1 MKEKITSLVLVLV
14 VAMSMTVGASAASY
28 IPDDVT
34 YQNLNGQQLAIKTY
48 TLLPD
53 QDPADLYEEDF
64 EHDGF
69 LYSMG
74 DIIKEE
80 QAKLGFFRED
90 IRLYYPLSSLNHF
103 FSATD
108 NADEMQARLN
118 ALPTSIT
125 EKLGQIEISHKGDRF
140 CFHIPKE
147 GTVYVHDNTAPNEFI
162 KSLVE
167 LVAKHDCTMNEILD
181 LFHTYS
187 QNIITEEINND
198 EFDRLIRF
206 ADKPEDTYYY
216 CFKDEGCHIIYH
228 RFLPEDYADF
238 DF

>member
-1 MKEKITSLVLVLV
+1 M
-14 VAMSMTVGASAASY
+14 
-28 IPDDVT
+28 
-34 YQNLNGQQLAIKTY
+34 
-48 TLLPD
+48 
-53 QDPADLYEEDF
+53 
-64 EHDGF
+64 
-69 LYSMG
+69 
-74 DIIKEE
+74 
-80 QAKLGFFRED
+80 
-90 IRLYYPLSSLNHF
+90 
-103 FSATD
+103 
-108 NADEMQARLN
+108 
-118 ALPTSIT
+118 
-125 EKLGQIEISHKGDRF
+125 
-140 CFHIPKE
+140 
-147 GTVYVHDNTAPNEFI
+147 HDNTAPNEFI
-162 KSLVE
+162 KNLVE